1 MVRKIR
7 VILNIKNLN
16 LKSKI
21 KNQKYQIGKIFDILK
36 IPIWQKLFSKI
47 GFLIFDFDFLDLEI

>member
-7 VILNIKNLN
+7 VILNIKNLT

-21 KNQKYQIGKIFDILK
+21 KNQKFGIGKFFDILK
-36 IPIWQKLFSKI
+36 IPIWQI
-47 GFLIFDFDFLDLEI
+47 I